1 MKTKLT
7 LTIIGIIQLL
17 QSVLYAGFAES
28 SIDMMFNIGAEARQL
43 AIMFQYALTPAFLM
57 IGLMLLFSRNLAVED
72 AKKLLLAIIIAYIPL
87 FGAFYYMASSPITH
101 MGLADFAIDFVM
113 FGLVFSLILNRK
125 DKLIYSYSN
134 YKT

>member
-57 IGLMLLFSRNLAVED
+57 IGLMLLFSRNLAIED

-87 FGAFYYMASSPITH
+87 FGAFYYMASSPLTN

-113 FGLVFSLILNRK
+113 FGLAVLLILNPR
-125 DKLIYSYSN
+125 LN
-134 YKT
+134 

>member
-87 FGAFYYMASSPITH
+87 FGAFYYMASSPLTN

-113 FGLVFSLILNRK
+113 FGLAIFTYLKPKV
-125 DKLIYSYSN
+125 
-134 YKT
+134 